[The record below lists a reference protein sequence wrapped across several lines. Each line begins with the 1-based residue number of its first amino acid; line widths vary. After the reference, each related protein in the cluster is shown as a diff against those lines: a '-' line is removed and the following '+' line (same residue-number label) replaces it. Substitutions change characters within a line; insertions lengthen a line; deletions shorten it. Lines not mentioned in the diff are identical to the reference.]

1 MKAVTVAGG
10 SSDDPEIESET
21 TVQKTEPEPT
31 PPTDA
36 GARGAEAE
44 PARGTVTEPDV
55 EAEAQAENPA
65 GDADTRGPKPEAE
78 TGADATTR
86 KTHAGSDAQADP
98 RPGAEPELSGEAE
111 LEDEAGTE
119 ATGDPRTPAGPNAQS
134 EKRSGIAGT
143 PAPKAEPG
151 TGTEPTAQA
160 APRPED
166 AARSNAQAQKAPSE
180 PKAQAE
186 AGAAGTRGPK
196 AGRPGADTGA
206 DAPKSHTGAQAQ
218 TDPRTPAGPNAQ
230 TENRSGDAGTRGPKA
245 EQGTGAEPKAP
256 AAPRPEDAARSDAQA
271 EDAPAEPKAQA
282 EAGAAGTRG
291 PKAGRPGAD
300 TGADAPK
307 SHTGAEAQTDP
318 RTPAGPNA
326 QTENRSGDA
335 GTRGPKAEQG
345 TGTEPKAPA
354 APRPE
359 NAARSGAQPEDAPAG
374 SKAQGENPSG
384 GSDARGPRAG
394 RPAAGTGADAP
405 KSQTG
410 AEAQG
415 DPRPGGQPERSGEA
429 ELADGADSDTEPAT
443 DAAPKAGQ
451 AEAEAGAD
459 APKNRTGAEAQAGP
473 RTPAGPHAR
482 AENRS
487 GVADPNEPKAGRSEA
502 QTGADA
508 PKARADSGTPAGP
521 KARAEE
527 RTGVADPRGPKDGRA
542 EARTGADAP
551 KAGAR
556 SGGEVESEGAA
567 RSDADAEPKAHG
579 EGRAGGDE
587 TQVIARPGARPRTGP
602 SWARDVE
609 PDAERTSQF
618 VALKDLDTPTPAP
631 APAPVAPRPAPPA
644 APAAPQPPLEL
655 LADLTNTPPPAET
668 PRRTALRRV
677 KIWTPILLLLVG
689 AGAGAQLLRPLP
701 AAQLVAAKSDHTV
714 DGKFSIPWPAKG
726 QGAVRVSGSGD
737 LGTFGEQK
745 PVPTASV
752 AKVMT
757 AYVILKDHPLRK
769 SEPGPDITIDAKT
782 VADGNSEH
790 ESRISGLTAGT
801 KFSQQDMLKML
812 MIPSG
817 NNVARLLARWDSG
830 TDSEAA
836 FVAKMNAAA
845 KELGMTSTTYS
856 DPSGLDAGTVSTAA
870 DQLKLAEAVMK
881 DETFRSIVALP
892 NATIKGLSQR
902 LENNNILL
910 NTQGLSIRGIK
921 TGSSTPAGGTLMWA
935 AYKSIGD
942 ETPLILGTLMDQRAE
957 GPDEDGGN
965 SLKLVLANSKTI
977 IEAVRTALASVP
989 VIRKGDVVGHV
1000 DDGLGGR
1007 TPLVAA
1013 KDLNVIGVPGQQ
1025 VKLSLGPA
1033 AGGGPLPHTAKDGA
1047 EVGVLTVGSGEGAKS
1062 VPVAVKGALVEPS
1075 FGTRLTRGR

>member
-21 TVQKTEPEPT
+21 TVRKTEPEPT
-31 PPTDA
+31 APTDA
-36 GARGAEAE
+36 GARGTKSE
-44 PARGTVTEPDV
+44 PERGTVTEPDV
-55 EAEAQAENPA
+55 EAEDAPAEPKAQAENPA
-65 GDADTRGPKPEAE
+65 GDADTRGPKAGQAEAE
-78 TGADATTR
+78 TGADAATR
-86 KTHAGSDAQADP
+86 KTHAGSESQADP
-98 RPGAEPELSGEAE
+98 RPGGEPDLSGEAE
-111 LEDEAGTE
+111 LEDEADSDPKPATDAGPKTGTE
-119 ATGDPRTPAGPNAQS
+119 ATGAPRPPAGP
-134 EKRSGIAGT
+134 
-143 PAPKAEPG
+143 
-151 TGTEPTAQA
+151 
-160 APRPED
+160 
-166 AARSNAQAQKAPSE
+166 KAPSE
-180 PKAQAE
+180 NRS
-186 AGAAGTRGPK
+186 GVAGTR
-196 AGRPGADTGA
+196 
-206 DAPKSHTGAQAQ
+206 APK
-218 TDPRTPAGPNAQ
+218 
-230 TENRSGDAGTRGPKA
+230 
-245 EQGTGAEPKAP
+245 AEPKAP
-256 AAPRPEDAARSDAQA
+256 AAPRPEDATRSNAQA
-271 EDAPAEPKAQA
+271 EDAPAALEAQA
-282 EAGAAGTRG
+282 EAPSGAAGTRG
-291 PKAGRPGAD
+291 PRADRPEAE
-300 TGADAPK
+300 ADA
-307 SHTGAEAQTDP
+307 GAEAQSDP
-318 RTPAGPNA
+318 RPPAG
-326 QTENRSGDA
+326 
-335 GTRGPKAEQG
+335 
-345 TGTEPKAPA
+345 PKAPA

-359 NAARSGAQPEDAPAG
+359 DATRSDAQAEDASARSKE
-374 SKAQGENPSG
+374 QGENPSG
-384 GSDARGPRAG
+384 GSDARGPRVS
-394 RPAAGTGADAP
+394 RPAVRTGADAP
-405 KSQTG
+405 KSRTG
-410 AEAQG
+410 AEAQADPRSHAGPNAQAENRPGAAGTRGPKGEPGTGAEPKAQAEAGAAGTSGPRARRSAVGTGAGAPKSQTGAQG

-429 ELADGADSDTEPAT
+429 ELADEADSGAKPAT
-443 DAAPKAGQ
+443 DSAPKAGQ

-459 APKNRTGAEAQAGP
+459 ARKAHTRAEAQ
-473 RTPAGPHAR
+473 
-482 AENRS
+482 
-487 GVADPNEPKAGRSEA
+487 
-502 QTGADA
+502 
-508 PKARADSGTPAGP
+508 ADSGTPAGP
-521 KARAEE
+521 KVRAEE
-527 RTGVADPRGPKDGRA
+527 RTGVADPRGPKDGQA
-542 EARTGADAP
+542 EARA
-551 KAGAR
+551 
-556 SGGEVESEGAA
+556 GGEGESEGAA
-567 RSDADAEPKAHG
+567 RSDADADAEPKAHG
-579 EGRAGGDE
+579 EGRAGGASGAGVDE
-587 TQVIARPGARPRTGP
+587 TQVIARPGVPPRTGP

-618 VALKDLDTPTPAP
+618 VALKDLDTPAP
-631 APAPVAPRPAPPA
+631 APAPVAPRPAQPA
-644 APAAPQPPLEL
+644 AQGAPQPPLEL

-737 LGTFGEQK
+737 LGSFGEQK

-942 ETPLILGTLMDQRAE
+942 ETPLILGTLMDQRVD

-1025 VKLSLGPA
+1025 VKLSLAPA
-1033 AGGGPLPHTAKDGA
+1033 AGGGPLPHTAKAGA
-1047 EVGVLTVGSGEGAKS
+1047 EVGVLTVGSGEGARS

>member
-1 MKAVTVAGG
+1 
-10 SSDDPEIESET
+10 
-21 TVQKTEPEPT
+21 
-31 PPTDA
+31 
-36 GARGAEAE
+36 AE
-44 PARGTVTEPDV
+44 D
-55 EAEAQAENPA
+55 
-65 GDADTRGPKPEAE
+65 
-78 TGADATTR
+78 
-86 KTHAGSDAQADP
+86 
-98 RPGAEPELSGEAE
+98 
-111 LEDEAGTE
+111 
-119 ATGDPRTPAGPNAQS
+119 
-134 EKRSGIAGT
+134 
-143 PAPKAEPG
+143 
-151 TGTEPTAQA
+151 
-160 APRPED
+160 
-166 AARSNAQAQKAPSE
+166 
-180 PKAQAE
+180 
-186 AGAAGTRGPK
+186 GAAGTSGP
-196 AGRPGADTGA
+196 R
-206 DAPKSHTGAQAQ
+206 
-218 TDPRTPAGPNAQ
+218 
-230 TENRSGDAGTRGPKA
+230 
-245 EQGTGAEPKAP
+245 
-256 AAPRPEDAARSDAQA
+256 
-271 EDAPAEPKAQA
+271 
-282 EAGAAGTRG
+282 
-291 PKAGRPGAD
+291 AGRPGAD

-345 TGTEPKAPA
+345 TGAEPKAQG

-359 NAARSGAQPEDAPAG
+359 DAARPDAQAEDAPAEP
-374 SKAQGENPSG
+374 KAQAEDGAAG
-384 GSDARGPRAG
+384 TRGPKAG
-394 RPAAGTGADAP
+394 RPGADTGADAP
-405 KSQTG
+405 KSHTG

-415 DPRPGGQPERSGEA
+415 EPRSGGTAERSGEA
-429 ELADGADSDTEPAT
+429 ELADEAHSDTKPAT

-459 APKNRTGAEAQAGP
+459 APKAQADSGTPAGPKARAEDRTGVADPRGPKDGQAEAEAGADAPKSRTGAEAQAGP

-487 GVADPNEPKAGRSEA
+487 GVADPSGPKAGQAEA
-502 QTGADA
+502 KTGADA
-508 PKARADSGTPAGP
+508 PKADAEAETHAGGAEAQAGTRP
-521 KARAEE
+521 
-527 RTGVADPRGPKDGRA
+527 GVADPRGPKAG
-542 EARTGADAP
+542 G
-551 KAGAR
+551 AGAR
-556 SGGEVESEGAA
+556 SGGGGELGDAA
-567 RSDADAEPKAHG
+567 GSDAESG
-579 EGRAGGDE
+579 EGRGGGAAGAGGDE

-602 SWARDVE
+602 SWARDVD
-609 PDAERTSQF
+609 PDAARTSRF
-618 VALKDLDTPTPAP
+618 VALKDLDTPAP
-631 APAPVAPRPAPPA
+631 APAPVAPRPAPPAPA

-757 AYVILKDHPLRK
+757 AYVILKGHPLRK

-957 GPDEDGGN
+957 GPDEDGGD

-1033 AGGGPLPHTAKDGA
+1033 AGGGPLPHAAKDGA